1 MPSENAPSSS
11 LGLIAKLLG
20 TPRIS
25 VNQIR
30 TNLTLYLS
38 IASKT
43 SSFDLVCMAI
53 SLSLLKPKSYVDYLY
68 VFKIES

>member
-1 MPSENAPSSS
+1 
-11 LGLIAKLLG
+11 
-20 TPRIS
+20 
-25 VNQIR
+25 
-30 TNLTLYLS
+30 LS

-43 SSFDLVCMAI
+43 SSFDLICMAI